1 MNDSNS
7 SKPFY
12 KRRIHPAL
20 ALWLIA
26 PIFGELFSG
35 SLPLNEYLSPLS
47 ILTMGMLYGSGSILI
62 REIVIRWHKGWKS
75 LLLLGMAYGIY
86 EEGLVVRSFF
96 DPNWMDLDNLGVYGR
111 VAGVNWVW
119 SEHLIIFHALIS
131 ITASIVFVEI
141 LYSDRRSESWVGV
154 RGLMWNIIAFAAM
167 LPIGSLLNPYNTPD
181 VWLGFSWLVIILLVL
196 AAWRVPTTMKVKH
209 SGKMPRPR
217 RFWWSGFVVTFLHFF
232 IVYFTAEKNFPL
244 FMISMLIIALIDISF
259 LLLVLRWNGNGSH
272 WDDRHRLALI
282 CGSLSFFL
290 ILGPLTTNG
299 QYPVMYFS
307 NPVFLALL
315 WWIYSRVNRRVKSG
329 KGTLSKA
336 AW

>member
-1 MNDSNS
+1 M
-7 SKPFY
+7 
-12 KRRIHPAL
+12 HPAL

-47 ILTMGMLYGSGSILI
+47 ILIMGMLYGSGAIII
-62 REIVIRWHKGWKS
+62 REIVTRWQKGWGS

-96 DPNWMDLDNLGVYGR
+96 DPNWMDLDKLGIYGR

-119 SEHLIIFHALIS
+119 LEHLTIFHAVIS
-131 ITASIVFVEI
+131 IAASIVFVEI
-141 LYSDRRSESWVGV
+141 LFSDKRSESWVSV
-154 RGLMWNIIAFAAM
+154 RGLVWNIFAFVAM

-181 VWLGFSWLVIILLVL
+181 VWLGFSWFVIILLVL
-196 AAWRVPTTMKVKH
+196 AAWRFPKGINTGHAGKV
-209 SGKMPRPR
+209 PRPR
-217 RFWWSGFVVTFLHFF
+217 WFWWTAFLGTFLHFF
-232 IVYFTAEKNFPL
+232 IVYYTAQQNKPHFIL
-244 FMISMLIIALIDISF
+244 TMLIITLIDLSI
-259 LLLVLRWNGNGSH
+259 LWIIQHWNGYGSL

-307 NPVFLALL
+307 NPIFLALL
-315 WWIYSRVNRRVKSG
+315 WWVYHKVNHRVKSENAIG
-329 KGTLSKA
+329 
-336 AW
+336 